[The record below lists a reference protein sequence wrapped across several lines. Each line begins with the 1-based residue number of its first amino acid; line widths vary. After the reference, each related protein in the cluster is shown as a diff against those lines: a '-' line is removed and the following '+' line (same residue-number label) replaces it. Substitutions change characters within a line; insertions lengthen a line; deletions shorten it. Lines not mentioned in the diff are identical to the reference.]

1 MTSKLEMPSY
11 TADRLAEIFETYI
24 PFNKL
29 LGLRCLEINDGDV
42 RTRCLARL
50 GAPYSLASQQT
61 AP

>member
-42 RTRCLARL
+42 RTRCTFKVT
-50 GAPYSLASQQT
+50 SSQVVYEGH
-61 AP
+61 